1 MAEEVKMHD
10 VASEKEETIVHVRDV
25 MDKVFLSVT
34 PDMTVRDVFR
44 LFIKRRLM
52 AVPVVDNG
60 DHLLGL
66 ISSADLMYQ
75 GSKSKIARS
84 LPLIGSK
91 IMVSRIEKYAK
102 LFRKLLNQPCK
113 KIMTE
118 DVMITTP
125 DADVEQVAAVMIL
138 EHLKVLPV
146 IDNKR
151 VVGMIHR
158 GSILQL
164 MYNEHC
170 AKHQK

>member
-1 MAEEVKMHD
+1 MAEEKKIHTVGSKR
-10 VASEKEETIVHVRDV
+10 EEPVVRVRDV

-34 PDMTVRDVFR
+34 PNMTVREVFH

-66 ISSADLMYQ
+66 ISSADLMYRS
-75 GSKSKIARS
+75 SKPHIPRS
-84 LPLIGSK
+84 LPFSGK
-91 IMVSRIEKYAK
+91 IMTSRVGRYAK
-102 LFRKLLNQPCK
+102 EFRKLLDQPCK
-113 KIMTE
+113 KLMTE

-158 GSILQL
+158 GSILKL
-164 MYNEHC
+164 MYDEHLR
-170 AKHQK
+170 KSEE